1 MYKMFTFTAN
11 DSPGLASSVAKS
23 SSVEI
28 EMEKRLRLRPIF
40 TPWNRGYKLIRISAI
55 LDETRNKMLRLHGS
69 ESICSYKRH
78 SLPYAYCEPG
88 LPIACIRLEAK
99 GRNEAL
105 MTSI

>member
-1 MYKMFTFTAN
+1 MYKMFTFTVN

-28 EMEKRLRLRPIF
+28 EMEKLLGLRPIF
-40 TPWNRGYKLIRISAI
+40 TRWNRGYKLIRISAV
-55 LDETRNKMLRLHGS
+55 LDKTSNKMLRLHGN
-69 ESICSYKRH
+69 ESLCSYKRH

-88 LPIACIRLEAK
+88 LPIACIRRETK
-99 GRNEAL
+99 GRNRAL